1 LSALNAIM
9 MDAARLQMH
18 VVTATV
24 FGTHTRHAPHH
35 HVSIKLIAARS
46 QHRAQQLKPLHANS
60 QTQTAQHHFKIETQP
75 TLANSGW
82 CQP

>member
-1 LSALNAIM
+1 M

-24 FGTHTRHAPHH
+24 YGTHTRHAPHH

-60 QTQTAQHHFKIETQP
+60 QTQTAQHHFKLKRNRLWQILDGASRSRCGE
-75 TLANSGW
+75 S
-82 CQP
+82 